1 MTAIE
6 ASRISVRIKSRDIIH
21 DLSFAC
27 DPGQAIAI
35 TGPSGCGKTTLL
47 NALGRLLPIS
57 GGSLHLNG
65 VDASRWSE
73 RQCRRFWQTS
83 AAFVLQDYG
92 LVDEETIAYNVTLTK
107 PLWGRAR
114 ASTEVLEVLDRVGL
128 GDRAN
133 DPAIE
138 LSGGE
143 RRRVAI
149 ARAMYRRASIIFAD
163 EPTASLDEHNRSIV
177 QDLLL
182 AEAQRASTVVIA
194 THDLTLA
201 SACDKAVQL
210 PSH

>member
-1 MTAIE
+1 MKAIE

-35 TGPSGCGKTTLL
+35 TGSSGCGKTTLL

-107 PLWGRAR
+107 PLWRRQKAP
-114 ASTEVLEVLDRVGL
+114 AKVLDVLDQVGL
-128 GDRAN
+128 KERAN
-133 DPAIE
+133 DPTVQ

-149 ARAMYRRASIIFAD
+149 ARAMHRQASVIFAD
-163 EPTASLDEHNRSIV
+163 EPTASLDEENRATV
-177 QDLLL
+177 QYLLL
-182 AEAQRASTVVIA
+182 AEAQRGSTVVIA
-194 THDLTLA
+194 THDLELA
-201 SACDKAVQL
+201 RACDATIHL
-210 PSH
+210 ERL

>member
-1 MTAIE
+1 MAQ
-6 ASRISVRIKSRDIIH
+6 V
-21 DLSFAC
+21 
-27 DPGQAIAI
+27 
-35 TGPSGCGKTTLL
+35 
-47 NALGRLLPIS
+47 
-57 GGSLHLNG
+57 
-65 VDASRWSE
+65 

-114 ASTEVLEVLDRVGL
+114 ASKDVLEVLDRVGL
-128 GDRAN
+128 GNRAN

-163 EPTASLDEHNRSIV
+163 EPTASLDEHNRSVV

-182 AEAQRASTVVIA
+182 AEAQRTSTVVIA

-201 SACDKAVQL
+201 SACDKAIQL
-210 PSH
+210 PSR

>member
-21 DLSFAC
+21 DLSFSC

-35 TGPSGCGKTTLL
+35 TGSSGCGKTTLL

-65 VDASRWSE
+65 VDASRWNE

-92 LVDEETIAYNVTLTK
+92 LVDEETVAYNVTLTK

-128 GDRAN
+128 GDRAS

-182 AEAQRASTVVIA
+182 AEAQRTSTVVIA

-201 SACDKAVQL
+201 SACDKAIQL
-210 PSH
+210 PSR